1 MAVYRAIRGDKAVLW
16 LLILLG
22 LLVIGLEV
30 PGLWKQK
37 LYKELLVFG
46 LFFGLSMFLG
56 LAQLYGWHLYNPFM
70 GILKI
75 MES

>member
-1 MAVYRAIRGDKAVLW
+1 MLW

-30 PGLWKQK
+30 PGLWKQR
-37 LYKELLVFG
+37 LYKELLVFSL
-46 LFFGLSMFLG
+46 LFCLGIWLG
-56 LAQLYGWHLYNPFM
+56 LAQLYGWPLYNPFLE
-70 GILKI
+70 ILKF